1 MKIIS
6 TRKAIFA
13 LLCLA
18 TVFQA
23 FADGSFSENGFN
35 YTIMKKDSSS
45 LLLLQEKQ
53 KLADHHQQQEAS
65 WQKHSRRLT
74 DIVKHNEGVWM
85 SDKVFYIVASL
96 SLL

>member
-18 TVFQA
+18 TVIQA

-35 YTIMKKDSSS
+35 YTIMKKR
-45 LLLLQEKQ
+45 QQ
-53 KLADHHQQQEAS
+53 LATTGETETCRPSPTARSELAEA
-65 WQKHSRRLT
+65 QPTANRHRETQRRCL
-74 DIVKHNEGVWM
+74 DV
-85 SDKVFYIVASL
+85 
-96 SLL
+96 

>member
-18 TVFQA
+18 TVIQA

-45 LLLLQEKQ
+45 LLQEKQ

>member
-18 TVFQA
+18 TVIRA

-45 LLLLQEKQ
+45 LLLTSYEPVPG
-53 KLADHHQQQEAS
+53 
-65 WQKHSRRLT
+65 T
-74 DIVKHNEGVWM
+74 D
-85 SDKVFYIVASL
+85 YA
-96 SLL
+96 

>member
-18 TVFQA
+18 TVIQA

-35 YTIMKKDSSS
+35 YTIMKKDSSTTGETETCRPS
-45 LLLLQEKQ
+45 PTARSE
-53 KLADHHQQQEAS
+53 LAEA
-65 WQKHSRRLT
+65 QPTANRHRETQRRCL
-74 DIVKHNEGVWM
+74 DV
-85 SDKVFYIVASL
+85 
-96 SLL
+96 